1 MYCIPVIRAKESGVF
16 PEESIRLKFTGM
28 DFDSLDSEIKQWHVS
43 PSKHPLFV
51 IPAIQKPSEQSNTT
65 TTSTLKMHTN

>member
-1 MYCIPVIRAKESGVF
+1 MCCIPVIRARDSGVF

-28 DFDSLDSEIKQWHVS
+28 DFDSRDSEIKQRYVS

-51 IPAIQKPSEQSNTT
+51 IP
-65 TTSTLKMHTN
+65 